1 MSNERGAGWSIASF
15 VLAVCAT
22 GILLVAPIY
31 QSGSEEAVQ
40 VGGHPASHTRH
51 FHNETLLQGGNSGSG
66 LVLLLIPLVLT
77 AIPVLLRHQPRVH
90 AVRTIAFVG
99 MLFVLPFGYFT
110 IGLFY
115 LPSTVM
121 MLLAVTRGH
130 SGHAL
135 DRGESRRNVAME

>member
-1 MSNERGAGWSIASF
+1 MSDERGTGWSIASL

-40 VGGHPASHTRH
+40 VVGHPASHTRY
-51 FHNETLLQGGNSGSG
+51 FHNETAVQGNDPGSA
-66 LVLLLIPLVLT
+66 LVLLLVPLVLT
-77 AIPVLLRHQPRVH
+77 AIPVLLRHQPRVR

-121 MLLAVTRGH
+121 MLLAVTRGR
-130 SGHAL
+130 SGHAR
-135 DRGESRRNVAME
+135 DRGEPRRNVAME